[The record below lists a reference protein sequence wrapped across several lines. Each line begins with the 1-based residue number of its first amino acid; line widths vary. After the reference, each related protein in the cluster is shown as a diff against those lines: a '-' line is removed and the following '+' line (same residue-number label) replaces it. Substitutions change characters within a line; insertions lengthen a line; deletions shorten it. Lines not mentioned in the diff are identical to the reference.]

1 VNEERASGIILRTR
15 PLTETSLIVQ
25 WITADAG
32 RISTVAK
39 GARRPK
45 SAFVGKL
52 DLYYEADFLFQR
64 ARKSSLHTL
73 REVNLQA
80 TRPNLRTDFVALEQ
94 AARAG
99 RRIERTTEEDAPL
112 PEIFELFKGFLD
124 ELARPP
130 LEGSLLLTFEIKLLN
145 ALGFAP
151 ALEGSSLPIGSR
163 KALEQLRG
171 LDWSAVRRVKLS
183 ASQTLEIES
192 FLDRCFREAMA

>member
-1 VNEERASGIILRTR
+1 VSEERASGIILRTR

-25 WITADAG
+25 WVTAEAG

-52 DLYYEADFLFQR
+52 DLYYEAEFLFQR

-80 TRPNLRTDFVALEQ
+80 TRPSLRTDFVALEQ

-99 RRIERTTEEDAPL
+99 RRIERTTEEDAPV
-112 PEIFELFKGFLD
+112 PEVFALFKGFLD
-124 ELARPP
+124 ELAKPP
-130 LEGSLLLTFEIKLLN
+130 LEGSLLLAFEIKLLQE
-145 ALGFAP
+145 LGFAP
-151 ALEGSSLPIGSR
+151 ALDGSALPVGSR
-163 KALEQLRG
+163 KALDQMQAV
-171 LDWSAVRRVKLS
+171 DWPAVRRIKLS
-183 ASQTLEIES
+183 ASQIFEIES

>member
-1 VNEERASGIILRTR
+1 MEDRATGIILRTR

-25 WITADAG
+25 WITVEAG

-45 SAFVGKL
+45 SPFLGKL
-52 DLYYEADFLFQR
+52 DLYYEIDFSFQR

-73 REVNLQA
+73 REVNLRA
-80 TRPNLRTDFVALEQ
+80 TRPNLRTDFVALEK

-99 RRIERTTEEDAPL
+99 RRIEKTTEEEAPV
-112 PEIFELFKGFLD
+112 PEIFELFKAFLD
-124 ELARPP
+124 ELAQPP
-130 LEGSLLLTFEIKLLN
+130 LEGSLLLAFEMKLLD

-151 ALEGSSLPIGSR
+151 ALGGSSLPIGSR
-163 KALEQLRG
+163 RALEQLNA
-171 LDWSAVRRVKLS
+171 LDWPAVRRVKLA
-183 ASQTLEIES
+183 ASQAIDIES

>member
-124 ELARPP
+124 ELAKRP

>member
-1 VNEERASGIILRTR
+1 VSEERASGIILRTR

-25 WITADAG
+25 WLTVEAG

-73 REVNLQA
+73 REVDLQA

-99 RRIERTTEEDAPL
+99 RRIERTTEEDTPV
-112 PEIFELFKGFLD
+112 PEVFELFKGFLD
-124 ELARPP
+124 ELAKPP
-130 LEGSLLLTFEIKLLN
+130 LEGSLLLAFEIKLLEE
-145 ALGFAP
+145 LGFAP
-151 ALEGSSLPIGSR
+151 ALGSALPIGSR
-163 KALEQLRG
+163 KALEQLKAM
-171 LDWSAVRRVKLS
+171 DWPAVRRIKLS
-183 ASQTLEIES
+183 PSQIFETES

>member
-1 VNEERASGIILRTR
+1 MEERATGIILRTR

-25 WITADAG
+25 WLTREAG

-45 SAFVGKL
+45 SAFLGKL

-73 REVNLQA
+73 REANLR
-80 TRPNLRTDFVALEQ
+80 TTHSNLRTDFAALEQ

-112 PEIFELFKGFLD
+112 PEVFNLFKDFLD
-124 ELARPP
+124 ELAKPP
-130 LEGSLLLTFEIKLLN
+130 LESALLPAFEVKLLET
-145 ALGFAP
+145 LGFAP
-151 ALEGSSLPIGSR
+151 LLEGSSLPIGSR
-163 KALEQLRG
+163 RALAQLQSI
-171 LDWSAVRRVKLS
+171 DWPAIRRVKLS
-183 ASQTLEIES
+183 ASQVFEIEA
-192 FLDRCFREAMA
+192 FLDNCFREAMV

>member
-1 VNEERASGIILRTR
+1 VSEERASGIILRTR

-25 WITADAG
+25 WLTAEAG

-45 SAFVGKL
+45 SAFIGKL

-73 REVNLQA
+73 REVHLHT
-80 TRPNLRTDFVALEQ
+80 TRSNLRTDFVTLDQ

-99 RRIERTTEEDAPL
+99 RRIERTTEEEAPV
-112 PEIFELFKGFLD
+112 PEIFELFKGFLN
-124 ELARPP
+124 ELAKPP
-130 LEGSLLLTFEIKLLN
+130 LEGSLLLAFEIKLLKE
-145 ALGFAP
+145 LGFAP
-151 ALEGSSLPIGSR
+151 ALGGSALPAGSC
-163 KALEQLRG
+163 KALEQLQSVE
-171 LDWSAVRRVKLS
+171 WPAVRRIKLS
-183 ASQTLEIES
+183 PSQIFEIES